1 MTPDEA
7 GVTSGIRDW
16 VVAEPVGE
24 YSTVHL
30 QYATPINYYC
40 IYKEISVSKFD
51 TEFRYR
57 NICNI
62 DVN

>member
-7 GVTSGIRDW
+7 GMNSGIRDS

-24 YSTVHL
+24 YSTVHF

-40 IYKEISVSKFD
+40 IYNEILVSKFD

-57 NICNI
+57 ISKSKYL
-62 DVN
+62 